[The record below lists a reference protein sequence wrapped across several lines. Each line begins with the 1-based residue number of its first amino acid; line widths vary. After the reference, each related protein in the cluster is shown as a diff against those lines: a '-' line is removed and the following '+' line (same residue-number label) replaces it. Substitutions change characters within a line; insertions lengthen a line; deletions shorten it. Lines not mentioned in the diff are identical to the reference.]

1 MRTIKLALIAG
12 ALASMTAAGFAQSTE
27 TAGGADAVAA
37 QSGDQIRNKRMD
49 RLDADKD
56 GTISKEEFLADQRL
70 KDADTNGDGVLS
82 PDELAA
88 MIQKREIERKVE
100 RLTRRLDVNG
110 DGKVT
115 IAEIENQKA
124 KRFALLDR
132 NDDGKLEA
140 SELRRM
146 KHHWGH
152 HKFGR
157 HGHHGGKGHHGHHGK
172 HRTEE
177 PSKI

>member
-12 ALASMTAAGFAQSTE
+12 ALASMTAVGVAQTTSATSG
-27 TAGGADAVAA
+27 TDAASE
-37 QSGDQIRNKRMD
+37 QSGGDQFRNKRVD

-56 GTISKEEFLADQRL
+56 GTISKEEFLADRNL

-82 PDELAA
+82 ADELTA
-88 MIQKREIERKVE
+88 MIQKREMERKVE
-100 RLTRRLDVNG
+100 RLTRRLDVDG

-124 KRFALLDR
+124 KRFALMDR

-140 SELRRM
+140 RELRRM
-146 KHHWGH
+146 KHHRGH

-157 HGHHGGKGHHGHHGK
+157 HGHHDRDRGHHGK
-172 HRTEE
+172 HRMEE
-177 PSKI
+177 PDKI